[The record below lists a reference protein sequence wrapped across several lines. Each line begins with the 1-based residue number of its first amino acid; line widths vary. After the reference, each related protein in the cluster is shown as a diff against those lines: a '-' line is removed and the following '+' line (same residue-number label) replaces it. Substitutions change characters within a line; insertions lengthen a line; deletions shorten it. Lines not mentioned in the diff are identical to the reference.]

1 MILIGFGPRP
11 LKGADAVFRKLVISS
26 IIKRNKLKYRRVQK
40 NKNEST
46 EAYREKL
53 QKWDSMMRERFIRTG
68 SSSPSY
74 DPK

>member
-1 MILIGFGPRP
+1 MILIGSGPRS

-53 QKWDSMMRERFIRTG
+53 QK
-68 SSSPSY
+68 
-74 DPK
+74 

>member
-1 MILIGFGPRP
+1 MILIGFGPRS

-53 QKWDSMMRERFIRTG
+53 QK
-68 SSSPSY
+68 
-74 DPK
+74 